1 MSEEDINNSYIEML
15 IQDLEENSLGYWV
28 ATQDEMAKSLRNLQQ
43 ENKELKDNWNKLKEW
58 LEEEKI
64 RLARECSNIYE
75 DGLGKTKLVNEDIY
89 NELNN
94 VLDKMQEIEGV
105 MNE

>member
-1 MSEEDINNSYIEML
+1 MKEEFINNSYIEML

-75 DGLGKTKLVNEDIY
+75 DD
-89 NELNN
+89 
-94 VLDKMQEIEGV
+94 
-105 MNE
+105 

>member
-1 MSEEDINNSYIEML
+1 MEYSELKYVF
-15 IQDLEENSLGYWV
+15 LEEI
-28 ATQDEMAKSLRNLQQ
+28 AERH
-43 ENKELKDNWNKLKEW
+43 ENKLAEEKLAEKW
-58 LEEEKI
+58 RKKHPLEEKI

-75 DGLGKTKLVNEDIY
+75 DDLGKTKLVNEDIY

-94 VLDKMQEIEGV
+94 VLDRMQEIEDV